1 MEKIQIRTATAGDA
15 DLLWRFLAIAAY
27 EPDAERARSVP
38 LVAAHLLGWPR
49 PGDFGFMAEQA
60 GQAIGAAW
68 CRQFVAAESPTFH
81 IDDHTPELSIAVVP
95 QARGQ
100 GVGEALLKAIAAE
113 SGARGQAICLNV
125 RHDNPAI
132 GLYERVGFRHVP
144 DAVFPNRV
152 GGWSIGMW
160 LPATKLPCRVRPSV

>member
-1 MEKIQIRTATAGDA
+1 MANIQIRTATAADA

-38 LVAAHLLGWPR
+38 LVAAHLVGWPR
-49 PGDFGFMAEQA
+49 AGDFGFVAEQA
-60 GQAIGAAW
+60 GLAIGAAW
-68 CRQFVAAESPTFH
+68 CRQFVAAENPTFH
-81 IDDHTPELSIAVVP
+81 IDDCTPELSIAVVP

-100 GVGEALLKAIAAE
+100 GVGQALLKAIVAE
-113 SGARGQAICLNV
+113 SGARSQSICLNV

-132 GLYERVGFRHVP
+132 RLYERAGFQRVP

-160 LPATKLPCRVRPSV
+160 LPAPERVVAHSGD